1 MDIILYKYNGNFRKI
16 AKTLPSTTGNIL
28 TLSGYL
34 KDGSSVLNPI
44 IEVTSASTLVG
55 YNYAYI
61 QAFTR
66 YYFVEIDNINNTL
79 WTLRLKVD
87 VLHTYR
93 TAIRTNTSML
103 IDRCKQQN
111 KMLPDDTISFDADF
125 KVDITNLSDETQ
137 GDMKNFDFDDR
148 TDWEA
153 SLNVMINVINNNSQ
167 QQFHFGTGSHNIY
180 ETALISNMSDWSIAS
195 TGVLPYSYKYV
206 ASLKDIN
213 VIKELYQQNEADFIK
228 SIVVFPFDLDVLQD
242 DEHRDILV
250 KLKLGS
256 TEYGTAVF
264 QLPHNSNFGYKI
276 LLDYTFPTYTD
287 FRDFEPYTE
296 IELFIPFLSW
306 KKFNISEL
314 SGNRIIVA
322 YQVNY
327 ENGNAV
333 CYVINV
339 TKNYVIMQQTI
350 QIGVKVALSRSN
362 LEELNAQRI
371 SANTSMVLGVL
382 SGAITTALSFGNP
395 VAIAS
400 GVITMGAS
408 IAKGVTANIGMFERG
423 STNIADAND
432 GLSSGFKVLMKRV
445 TKTSKNTYGIIGY
458 PYKTWNTL
466 DNIPSGY
473 VKISECPL
481 LVLPSYAYKDEADE
495 IISIL
500 KDYAIN

>member
-16 AKTLPSTTGNIL
+16 AKTLPSGANDVL
-28 TLSGYL
+28 TISGYL

-44 IEVTSASTLVG
+44 IEVQSATSLVG
-55 YNYAYI
+55 YNYAHISSFY
-61 QAFTR
+61 R
-66 YYFVEIDNINNTL
+66 YYFVEIESISNTL

-137 GDMKNFDFDDR
+137 GDMKNFEFNSNF
-148 TDWEA
+148 W
-153 SLNVMINVINNNSQ
+153 SNGINVVINAINNNSQ
-167 QQFHFGTGSHNIY
+167 QKFVLGTSSSDIFVPPLITNMS
-180 ETALISNMSDWSIAS
+180 EWSISNSGI
-195 TGVLPYSYKYV
+195 LPYSYKYV
-206 ASLKDIN
+206 CGMDDIN
-213 VIKELYQQNEADFIK
+213 TIKELYQQTEADFIK
-228 SIVVFPFDLDVLQD
+228 SIVVFPFELDVIED
-242 DEHRDILV
+242 DEHHEVLT

-256 TEYGTAVF
+256 TEYGTERF
-264 QLPHNSNFGYKI
+264 NLPHKNIFNYKV

-382 SGAITTALSFGNP
+382 SGALTTALSFGNP